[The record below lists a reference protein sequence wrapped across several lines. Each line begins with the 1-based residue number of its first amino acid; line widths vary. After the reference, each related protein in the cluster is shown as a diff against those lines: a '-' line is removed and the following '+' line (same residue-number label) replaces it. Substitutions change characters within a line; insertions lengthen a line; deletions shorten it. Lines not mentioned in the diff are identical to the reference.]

1 MLKNIININLFALL
15 ILFSSSL
22 NSFAQIKVTGKVID
36 ASTNEPLPFANI
48 YIIENGRGTT
58 TDQSGE
64 FKINLKPKVFT
75 LQVSFV
81 GYRTEKLKI
90 SVKIGLSPLII
101 KLYSTDIL
109 LQEVTVYASSSTNST
124 DGTISPLSLQ
134 SEKIREISSA
144 MPDVLRSVQALPGIS
159 ANNEFS
165 AEYNVRGGNKDEN
178 LVLVNGAQV
187 YQPFHIKEAA
197 NASVGIFNVD
207 LIKKVDLITGGFSA
221 RYGDKMSSVL
231 NINYREGNRKLYKGS
246 ATFSLAYL
254 DAYAEGP
261 LGSKG
266 SFILGAR
273 KSYLE
278 YVLSLLNFEDVSS
291 AKPSFYDIQGVLSY
305 HFTPKNKILLE
316 FIHSGDNFIYDPKK
330 KNSFSLESGFNF
342 KDEVGFR
349 KLGISS
355 KENNNADYFS
365 NLIDIQSKNVLSSK
379 SLLNLEVSYYD
390 QIDREN
396 RFTQSDYQE
405 NISISNEYFRNVTVK
420 RDFQDNL
427 RIKTFEGKTS
437 FESLL
442 SPFYQ
447 IRSGL
452 GYQNIFYEN
461 KTSDD
466 KTVEERKNF
475 SSFADTTYKKTITQ
489 SVETPND
496 TLNASSYKFSGY
508 LENIF
513 QLSQKFILNL
523 GGRIDYFDLNKE
535 TELSPRVSL
544 SYQLNTGTT
553 IRGAWGYYYQSP
565 IFKQLASTIASDTN
579 TKSQKATHYLMGIEQ
594 LIPLNNNST
603 NFLKFRVDGYYKKY
617 DNLISSF
624 FSTFDRL
631 SYSKK
636 NDATGYAEGVD
647 VYLSLNIPHFYSW
660 ISYGYLIANEDI
672 LDDNIGAYPRYTDQ
686 RHTLSV
692 VAGIDFGRGWSMNTR
707 FNYGSGYP
715 YTPRVK
721 KFNNDKWGWVKSKK
735 NSAYLPAYKRVDVR
749 INKEFNFS
757 SFNMNVFVDVS
768 NVFNF
773 KNIQGYE
780 YKFNAVGIPFKKEV
794 ELWPIVPT
802 LGIKF
807 TF

>member
-1 MLKNIININLFALL
+1 M
-15 ILFSSSL
+15 LFSFTL
-22 NSFAQIKVTGKVID
+22 NSFAQIEITGEVND
-36 ASTNEPLPFANI
+36 ASTNEPLPFSNI
-48 YIIENGRGTT
+48 YIIENMSGTT
-58 TDQSGE
+58 TDQNGKFE
-64 FKINLKPKVFT
+64 LNLKPGIYT
-75 LQVSFV
+75 LQISFV
-81 GYRTEKLKI
+81 GYRTEKFRI
-90 SVKIGLSPLII
+90 SAKKGLSPLKI

-109 LQEVTVYASSSTNST
+109 LQEVTVYASSSSNPN

-187 YQPFHIKEAA
+187 YQPYHIKEAA

-231 NINYREGNRKLYKGS
+231 NINYREGNRKNYKGS
-246 ATFSLAYL
+246 ATLSLAYL

-261 LGSKG
+261 LGNKG
-266 SFILGAR
+266 SFIIGAR

-278 YVLSLLNFEDVSS
+278 YILSLLNFEDVSS

-305 HFTPKNKILLE
+305 HFSPKNKLLFE
-316 FIHSGDNFIYDPKK
+316 FIHSGDNFIYDPQKEP
-330 KNSFSLESGFNF
+330 SLGLESGYAF
-342 KDEVGFR
+342 KNEIGFR
-349 KLGISS
+349 KLRTTS
-355 KENNNADYFS
+355 KETNNADYFS

-379 SLLNLEVSYYD
+379 SLLNFEVSYYD

-396 RFTQSDYQE
+396 RFTQSNYNE
-405 NISISNEYFRNVTVK
+405 NISISKEYFRNVTVNK
-420 RDFQDNL
+420 DFQDNL
-427 RIKTFEGKTS
+427 RIKTFESKIS

-442 SPFYQ
+442 SASYQ
-447 IRSGL
+447 IKSGL
-452 GYQNIFYEN
+452 RYQNIFYEN
-461 KTSDD
+461 KTSDNRI
-466 KTVEERKNF
+466 VEERKNL
-475 SSFADTTYKKTITQ
+475 SNFADTTYKKTITKGL
-489 SVETPND
+489 ELPND
-496 TLNASSYKFSGY
+496 TLNASSYKFSGF

-513 QLSQKFILNL
+513 QLSNKFILNL
-523 GGRIDYFDLNKE
+523 GSRVDYFDINKE
-535 TELSPRVSL
+535 TDLSPRISL
-544 SYQLNTGTT
+544 SYKLGNQTT
-553 IRGAWGYYYQSP
+553 VRAAWGYYYQPP

-579 TKSQKATHYLMGIEQ
+579 TSSQRATHYLMGMEQ
-594 LIPLNNNST
+594 LIPFSNNA
-603 NFLKFRVDGYYKKY
+603 NFLKFRIEGYYKEY
-617 DNLISSF
+617 SNLISSS

-631 SYSKK
+631 TYSKK
-636 NDATGYAEGVD
+636 NDATGYAKGVD
-647 VYLSLNIPHFYSW
+647 VYLSLSVPHFYSW
-660 ISYGYLIANEDI
+660 ISYSYLIANEDI
-672 LDDNIGAYPRYTDQ
+672 LDDNIGEYPRYTDQ
-686 RHTLSV
+686 RHTLSA
-692 VAGIDFGRGWSMNTR
+692 VASIDFGKGWSMNTR

-721 KFNNDKWGWVKSKK
+721 SFNEKNYSWSWVKDRK
-735 NSAYLPAYKRVDVR
+735 NSATLPPYKRIDVR
-749 INKEFNFS
+749 INKKFNFS
-757 SFNMNVFVDVS
+757 AFNMDVFIDVS

-780 YKFNAVGIPFKKEV
+780 YKFDAVGIPFKKGV
-794 ELWPIVPT
+794 ELWPVVPT